1 MYYPPPGRTDGA
13 PGLKLGEFGDMYYV
27 DVAGGLFFGEK
38 PVLRIRAHS
47 DYELRVRGR
56 KPFKMNIWTYIPVYI
71 LYMYICMYTQYA
83 DFKASLRRL
92 SVYECMYYC
101 FKFKGFFDSFSEPW
115 AYSA

>member
-1 MYYPPPGRTDGA
+1 
-13 PGLKLGEFGDMYYV
+13 
-27 DVAGGLFFGEK
+27 
-38 PVLRIRAHS
+38 
-47 DYELRVRGR
+47 
-56 KPFKMNIWTYIPVYI
+56 
-71 LYMYICMYTQYA
+71 MYTQYA